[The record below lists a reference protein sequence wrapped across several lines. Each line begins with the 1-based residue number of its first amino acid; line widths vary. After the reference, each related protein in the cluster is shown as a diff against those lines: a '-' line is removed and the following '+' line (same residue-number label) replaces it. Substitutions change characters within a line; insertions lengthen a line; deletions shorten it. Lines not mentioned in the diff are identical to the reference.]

1 MPKQDQAAM
10 QAELKRLE
18 MEEELSRLEAEEAQE
33 QAVMTAPPVSEQIET
48 GVRSALESA
57 TLGVSEPA
65 ISGVN
70 AVIGN
75 LIESGF
81 EAEGLKDFLSK
92 SVDTARIQKEYER
105 DIARRRGL
113 EQALPG
119 VSLTGAVAGAL
130 SPAGPAAALG
140 RAAKA
145 IVGGAKL
152 AIPGAQVA
160 ARLPGAA
167 AVGGIAEKALEAGL
181 TGAGQVGIQ
190 QAVEQAA
197 GFMEPEEAVPV
208 SDVAKASAGI
218 GGALATVP
226 VVGRAV
232 KAGGAKALSAFG
244 GVGEKTIKKYMARP
258 EPLLPVTEE
267 ALKDTVDAAVARV
280 QAGLVEQRKQAAD
293 DVLVAVKALKDKITK
308 GSKESFEI
316 LEKEGVKNV
325 RTGEEKVIK
334 ASQIISSI
342 DEQIA
347 AQRTRTGDIL
357 LNDIRQKTSDELN
370 KLKQT
375 IFNLTDQIGTDIDL
389 VTSKEIIKSLDEV
402 TSYAKERGEYT
413 ERLDVALQA
422 VRSNIDKQLKAV
434 SKSYAEKMNEVS
446 KDVRLLEVA
455 NDVFGTEAKAQSG
468 IQTLAVGKNPRVN
481 FLADQ
486 LEKTTGVKIRRG
498 IEAIKSTVPVE
509 RLDPKTTQ
517 AFLKTA
523 MSGRSIEARRT
534 LDMLSQLAD
543 EDLVRLADDAA
554 LTAEFSKVVQNG
566 SRDVNFWKEVLG
578 GGTALGGVAG
588 GAFAGPGGALVG
600 ASIGYMVKTFGAPAT
615 KVILDGIKTV
625 QGIPTVAKLN
635 SALSEVPPKVRDQLV
650 QGFIRANAV
659 GMAKDEPQQVAIPA
673 ESRQVAIDEI
683 QQSQL
688 DSVSK
693 AKAIQSL
700 RATGRVDLK
709 ILKKHILGEEPK
721 APKIVKPEAKEALNE
736 DRPDVL
742 KKMMEKK

>member
-1 MPKQDQAAM
+1 MPTRD
-10 QAELKRLE
+10 ELIK
-18 MEEELSRLEAEEAQE
+18 MAQE
-33 QAVMTAPPVSEQIET
+33 KYDRESLIKAAESKWAAENQMAEVKPSGLEQIET
-48 GVRSALESA
+48 GARSALESA

-81 EAEGLKDFLSK
+81 DAEGLKDFFSK
-92 SVDTARIQKEYER
+92 SVDTARIQKEYEK
-105 DIARRRGL
+105 DIARRRSL

-119 VSLTGAVAGAL
+119 VSLTGALAGAL
-130 SPAGPAAALG
+130 APVGPAAALG
-140 RAAKA
+140 KAAKA
-145 IVGGAKL
+145 IAGGAKL

-160 ARLPGAA
+160 AKLPGVA

-197 GFMEPEEAVPV
+197 GFMEPEETVPV
-208 SDVAKASAGI
+208 SDIAKASAGI

-226 VVGRAV
+226 VVGRAI

-244 GVGEKTIKKYMARP
+244 GVGEKTIKKYMARTTP
-258 EPLLPVTEE
+258 FLPVTEE

-280 QAGLVEQRKQAAD
+280 QDGIRETRKQAAD
-293 DVLVAVKALKDKITK
+293 DLMVAVRKLKENIVQ
-308 GSKESFEI
+308 GSKESFDI
-316 LEKEGVKNV
+316 LEKEGVSVAK
-325 RTGEEKVIK
+325 GQPQKVIK
-334 ASQIISSI
+334 AQSIRDEIEKQIS
-342 DEQIA
+342 
-347 AQRTRTGDIL
+347 AQKPKTGDVL
-357 LNDIRQKTSDELN
+357 LNPLRESVSN
-370 KLKQT
+370 KLT
-375 IFNLTDQIGTDIDL
+375 DLRDRFNAFSAEIGEDIDL
-389 VTSKEIIKSLDEV
+389 VSAKELIKSLDEV
-402 TSYAKERGEYT
+402 TEFAKSEGQFSSRLDQSLASIRSSINKQLRTLSPDYAKKMDQISE
-413 ERLDVALQA
+413 QA
-422 VRSNIDKQLKAV
+422 GLL
-434 SKSYAEKMNEVS
+434 NEVS
-446 KDVRLLEVA
+446 DL
-455 NDVFGTEAKAQSG
+455 FGTEKAALSNL
-468 IQTLAVGKNPRVN
+468 QTLAVGKNPRVTA
-481 FLADQ
+481 LANR
-486 LEKTTGVKIRRG
+486 LEDFSGVKISRG
-498 IEAIKSTVPVE
+498 LQAIKSTAPVE

-517 AFLKTA
+517 SFLKST
-523 MSGRSIEARRT
+523 MGGGSIEAKRT
-534 LDMLSQLAD
+534 LEMLSQLAD
-543 EDLVRLADDAA
+543 EDLVRLSDDAA

-566 SRDVNFWKEVLG
+566 SRDVSFWKEVFN
-578 GGTALGGVAG
+578 GGTAVGGAAG

-600 ASIGYMVKTFGAPAT
+600 ASIGYLVKTFGAPAT
-615 KVILDGIKTV
+615 KLILDGIKTV

-721 APKIVKPEAKEALNE
+721 APKIVKPEVKEALNE

-742 KKMMEKK
+742 KKMVEKK